1 MLGTVACLYA
11 WHCPHGYPE
20 RDRPV
25 SPITRYIYGV
35 VEGQHLSSHDSL
47 FLLRHSF
54 SIPRHHYVLRTA
66 PCFLSDVLIKYD
78 NVLREILGAI
88 TNVLLPADNPAWLQ
102 VSLPVKLGGIGIRHA
117 TQIAPPP
124 T

>member
-1 MLGTVACLYA
+1 MTFASIDQCLEEKVRSLQLMGS
-11 WHCPHGYPE
+11 CF
-20 RDRPV
+20 
-25 SPITRYIYGV
+25 
-35 VEGQHLSSHDSL
+35 QHLSSHDSL